1 MLPIFLKAIHLM
13 AAMFFL
19 GFGMGSVFYKIRA
32 YQSGDLKVI
41 AFADR
46 EIVRA
51 DWFFTVPSGLALPL
65 TGAIMVELYHLPW
78 STPWIVIGLGGW
90 AAAGLT
96 WLPAA
101 FLQMR
106 MRDLVRRALAEERDT
121 LPEGYHRAHRTWM
134 MLGVPSFTAAMLV
147 LWAMIAKA
155 AAF

>member
-1 MLPIFLKAIHLM
+1 MLPLVVRAIHLF

-32 YQSGDLKVI
+32 YKSGDDAVL

-51 DWFFTVPSGLALPL
+51 DWIFTVPSGVILPL
-65 TGAIMVELYHLPW
+65 TGAWLVHLYGLPW
-78 STPWIVIGLGGW
+78 TTPWIVVGLGGW
-90 AAAGLT
+90 ALAGLT

-101 FLQMR
+101 FLQIR
-106 MRDLVRRALAEERDT
+106 MRRLAELARR
-121 LPEGYHRAHRTWM
+121 EGTALSPAYHRAHRLWM
-134 MLGVPSFTAAMLV
+134 ILGVPSFSAAMLV